1 MVGDKE
7 RESSRAREE
16 GGVNSWVGD
25 ERVIILINVVGLEMK
40 KESTVWQSGWR

>member
-1 MVGDKE
+1 LVGDKE

-25 ERVIILINVVGLEMK
+25 ERVINVVGLEMK
-40 KESTVWQSGWR
+40 RESTVRLEIKK